1 MNRTMSYFGQMRT
14 GKKVDTARRRLL
26 GASCA
31 LFLSGLVPVSA
42 GGPLLS
48 EDGLHRQPWFIDSF
62 LVLDEDLSDA
72 QRAGRIFLIVWE
84 LKGCP
89 ACKLLHLETFA
100 DAGVQDE
107 LKARFHVLQLNFIG
121 QRPVTDFDGQ
131 RLSEKDLAGKHGV
144 TSTPTLQFFVRGADG
159 KANEIHRANF
169 MKPVAFLDM
178 LRDVRNKAEKPRS

>member
-1 MNRTMSYFGQMRT
+1 MSYFGQMRT
-14 GKKVDTARRRLL
+14 GNKVDTARRRLL

-31 LFLSGLVPVSA
+31 VFLSGFIPVSA
-42 GGPLLS
+42 QPPQLT

-72 QRAGRIFLIVWE
+72 QRAGRIFLILWE
-84 LKGCP
+84 LRGCP

-100 DAGVQDE
+100 DAEVQGE

-144 TSTPTLQFFVRGADG
+144 ASTPTLQFYVRGADG
-159 KANEIHRANF
+159 KAHEIHRANF
-169 MKPVAFLDM
+169 MKPAAFLDM
-178 LRDVRNKAEKPRS
+178 LRDVKNKADKPRS